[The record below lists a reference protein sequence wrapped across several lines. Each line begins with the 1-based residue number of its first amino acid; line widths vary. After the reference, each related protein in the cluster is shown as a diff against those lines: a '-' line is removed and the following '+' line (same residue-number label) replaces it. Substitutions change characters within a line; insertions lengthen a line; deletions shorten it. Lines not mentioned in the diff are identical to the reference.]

1 MLSALN
7 DSQDSFDELA
17 KCIDPNLTSY
27 DKDSLYEV
35 WLIST
40 FSCAF
45 EVLRSVWL
53 LYRNK
58 KKKVETEWK
67 CLGNSL
73 FEQIYFKSVFISSI
87 KIVFVLLYLFLLS
100 WDTKQ
105 TQHICN
111 VGRNYFNYLNLL
123 SLHCPLIG
131 LRSCSKLSFLSKC
144 FSSLI
149 RTLLWLDIFS
159 CFDIL

>member
-53 LYRNK
+53 LSRNK
-58 KKKVETEWK
+58 KDK
-67 CLGNSL
+67 NSGDRVKMSLKFTVRTDL
-73 FEQIYFKSVFISSI
+73 F
-87 KIVFVLLYLFLLS
+87 
-100 WDTKQ
+100 
-105 TQHICN
+105 
-111 VGRNYFNYLNLL
+111 
-123 SLHCPLIG
+123 
-131 LRSCSKLSFLSKC
+131 
-144 FSSLI
+144 
-149 RTLLWLDIFS
+149 
-159 CFDIL
+159 

>member
-53 LYRNK
+53 LSRK
-58 KKKVETEWK
+58 KKKK
-67 CLGNSL
+67 KNSGDRVKMSLKFTVRTDL
-73 FEQIYFKSVFISSI
+73 F
-87 KIVFVLLYLFLLS
+87 
-100 WDTKQ
+100 
-105 TQHICN
+105 
-111 VGRNYFNYLNLL
+111 
-123 SLHCPLIG
+123 
-131 LRSCSKLSFLSKC
+131 
-144 FSSLI
+144 
-149 RTLLWLDIFS
+149 
-159 CFDIL
+159 

>member
-53 LYRNK
+53 LSRNKK

-73 FEQIYFKSVFISSI
+73 FEQIYFKSLSLSLQSKLFLSFCISS
-87 KIVFVLLYLFLLS
+87 FYLEILN
-100 WDTKQ
+100 K
-105 TQHICN
+105 
-111 VGRNYFNYLNLL
+111 RNIYVMWEE
-123 SLHCPLIG
+123 
-131 LRSCSKLSFLSKC
+131 
-144 FSSLI
+144 
-149 RTLLWLDIFS
+149 T
-159 CFDIL
+159 ILTI

>member
-53 LYRNK
+53 LSRN
-58 KKKVETEWK
+58 
-67 CLGNSL
+67 
-73 FEQIYFKSVFISSI
+73 
-87 KIVFVLLYLFLLS
+87 
-100 WDTKQ
+100 
-105 TQHICN
+105 
-111 VGRNYFNYLNLL
+111 
-123 SLHCPLIG
+123 
-131 LRSCSKLSFLSKC
+131 
-144 FSSLI
+144 
-149 RTLLWLDIFS
+149 
-159 CFDIL
+159 

>member
-53 LYRNK
+53 LSRNK
-58 KKKVETEWK
+58 KKKSGDRVKMSRKFTVRTD
-67 CLGNSL
+67 L
-73 FEQIYFKSVFISSI
+73 F
-87 KIVFVLLYLFLLS
+87 
-100 WDTKQ
+100 
-105 TQHICN
+105 
-111 VGRNYFNYLNLL
+111 
-123 SLHCPLIG
+123 
-131 LRSCSKLSFLSKC
+131 
-144 FSSLI
+144 
-149 RTLLWLDIFS
+149 
-159 CFDIL
+159 